1 MLEKLKQ
8 LMKNVNPDVNL
19 DNVTLDTKLIEDLH
33 FDSLGMMMFAMAIE
47 DEFGISFDEPM
58 NFVTVKDVVD
68 FIESHLPRLSRSRTG
83 QDRRLHE
90 LALDQ
95 KRCPCIRTGRAGF
108 RPGTP
113 ARHHRNRTRRQLT
126 RRSS

>member
-1 MLEKLKQ
+1 MLERLKK

-19 DNVTLDTKLIEDLH
+19 DNVTLETKLIDDLH

-68 FIESHLPRLSRSRTG
+68 YLEGLG
-83 QDRRLHE
+83 
-90 LALDQ
+90 
-95 KRCPCIRTGRAGF
+95 K
-108 RPGTP
+108 
-113 ARHHRNRTRRQLT
+113 
-126 RRSS
+126 

>member
-1 MLEKLKQ
+1 MLERLKK

-19 DNVTLDTKLIEDLH
+19 DNVTLETKLVEDLH

-68 FIESHLPRLSRSRTG
+68 YLESLG
-83 QDRRLHE
+83 
-90 LALDQ
+90 
-95 KRCPCIRTGRAGF
+95 K
-108 RPGTP
+108 
-113 ARHHRNRTRRQLT
+113 
-126 RRSS
+126 